1 MPDADTAPAFR
12 LRGVRVRYP
21 GVAAA
26 GRSRS
31 ALDVDELDL
40 AHGEAVAIVGPSG
53 AGKTTLL
60 RVMGAAHRPT
70 EGVVS
75 IGGRSLAAIAGRELR
90 SLRASIGLVH
100 QDLRLVPNLRV
111 AQNVMLGNLGKLSF
125 AASLRAFF
133 VPARADILHAHAVL
147 ERVGIA
153 EKLYERTDR
162 LSGGQQQRVA
172 VARALYQSP
181 RALLADEPVASV
193 DPARARAMVELL
205 TDVCRERG
213 ITLCVSLHDL
223 ELAQAFFPRLVG
235 LRNGRVFFDRPATE
249 VGAEELADLYRLEP
263 RADPPASNGH
273 EPGPRP

>member
-1 MPDADTAPAFR
+1 
-12 LRGVRVRYP
+12 VRYP
-21 GVAAA
+21 NGHAT
-26 GRSRS
+26 GRSRPVLR
-31 ALDVDELDL
+31 ADELTL
-40 AHGEAVAIVGPSG
+40 EHGEAVAVVGPSG

-60 RVMGAAHRPT
+60 RVMAAALRPT

-75 IGGRSLAAIAGRELR
+75 VDGRSIAEMAGRDLR

-111 AQNVMLGNLGKLSF
+111 AQNVMLGNLGRLSLG
-125 AASLRAFF
+125 ASLRTFLA
-133 VPARADILHAHAVL
+133 PPRADVLRAHALL

-172 VARALYQSP
+172 VARALFQSP

-193 DPARARAMVELL
+193 DPARARAMIELL
-205 TDVCRERG
+205 TEVSRQQR

-223 ELAQAFFPRLVG
+223 ELARTLFPRLVG
-235 LRNGRVFFDRPATE
+235 LRDGRILFDRPTAD
-249 VGAEELADLYRLEP
+249 VGPEELADLYRLEP
-263 RADPPASNGH
+263 GTRPVPSNGH
-273 EPGPRP
+273 QPDRHP